1 MGVGVCFVA
10 WQRHP
15 RSPRSDWPRLAFPVL
30 ASLLTPSP
38 IRPPC
43 SYYRIHPILLPME
56 TVVLGAKC
64 THGRACKKKK
74 EKKKNALLRVHTNG
88 EREELEVIRYNGA
101 TSIYVTHVRSCIH
114 MHVTKRYNISFN
126 K

>member
-1 MGVGVCFVA
+1 MLILPYPPYTLADGN
-10 WQRHP
+10 RRP
-15 RSPRSDWPRLAFPVL
+15 RGKVH
-30 ASLLTPSP
+30 T
-38 IRPPC
+38 
-43 SYYRIHPILLPME
+43 
-56 TVVLGAKC
+56 
-64 THGRACKKKK
+64 RARVQKK

-101 TSIYVTHVRSCIH
+101 TSIYVTHVHSCIH